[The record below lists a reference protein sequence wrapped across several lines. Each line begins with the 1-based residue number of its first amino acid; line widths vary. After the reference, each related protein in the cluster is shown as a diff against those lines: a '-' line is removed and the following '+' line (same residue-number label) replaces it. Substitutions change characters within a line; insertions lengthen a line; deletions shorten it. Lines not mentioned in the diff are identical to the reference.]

1 MIVVTTPMG
10 QIGHQVLEDLLRHTD
25 SVRAIVRDPARLPPQ
40 TRERIEIVK
49 GSHGDAD
56 VVSKAFTGADSVFWL
71 VPPDPHA
78 KSADAANVD
87 FIRPACT
94 AFKTYGIKRV
104 VGISAL
110 GRGTPA
116 AEHAALVTAP
126 LKMDTLIP
134 RPGAHSPPPP

>member
-56 VVSKAFTGADSVFWL
+56 VVGKAFTGADSVFSL
-71 VPPDPHA
+71 VPPDPHPQ
-78 KSADAANVD
+78 SADAAHAD
-87 FIRPACT
+87 FRRPPRT
-94 AFKTYGIKRV
+94 GTKTDGVNLRV
-104 VGISAL
+104 GLPASA
-110 GRGTPA
+110 
-116 AEHAALVTAP
+116 
-126 LKMDTLIP
+126 
-134 RPGAHSPPPP
+134 